1 MRIVEK
7 YSHLNGEE
15 YLLVHKRTLYNEILH
30 VIDQVNAFDFRTKES
45 KEKTMMGK
53 MLFSP
58 GVINKE
64 FGRIFT
70 TFGWESVTRRF
81 FVSADYETVK
91 ILEPLTFEDQKEYLR
106 EHKIELLQSYNQT
119 DFVKDRV
126 AIEVQLGKYFAVT
139 YDLFV
144 KHLSFYNAGIT
155 DVGIE
160 IVPSKE
166 MQKQMSSGVPFFEKE
181 VHNVLRH
188 GRTTP
193 PVPVVILGIEP

>member
-15 YLLVHKRTLYNEILH
+15 YLIVHKRALYDEILA
-30 VIDQVNAFDFRTKES
+30 VIDQVDANNYRTKES
-45 KEKTMMGK
+45 KEKTMMGE
-53 MLFSP
+53 MLFNP
-58 GVINKE
+58 GEINKE
-64 FGRIFT
+64 FGRIFYSY
-70 TFGWESVTRRF
+70 GWESVTRNF
-81 FVSADYETVK
+81 YVSSNYETVK
-91 ILEPLTFEDQKEYLR
+91 ILEPLSFEEQKEYL
-106 EHKIELLQSYNQT
+106 KTQNMELLKSYNQT

-155 DVGIE
+155 DLGIE

-166 MQKQMSSGVPFFEKE
+166 MQRQMSSGVPFFEKE

-193 PVPVVILGIEP
+193 PVPVIILGVEP